1 MHACTHTRTHR
12 LTHRWQVFNAEG
24 LGGLWIPTT
33 SPGRTAVAAP
43 PQKEVLA
50 RTVRASAL
58 VVAMYACISI
68 YLSTDAH
75 THKHTHS
82 HLFMYVL
89 YLFETRM
96 ASKPGM
102 HVRMPA
108 SHVL

>member
-1 MHACTHTRTHR
+1 M
-12 LTHRWQVFNAEG
+12 FNAEG

-50 RTVRASAL
+50 RTVLASAL

-68 YLSTDAH
+68 YLSIYRYTHTYTH
-75 THKHTHS
+75 THTYS